1 MDDEEPPPPEMM
13 DLKIFKLSTSTED
26 IARTVMSLFDSAV
39 DTVQGIPRIELP
51 YSMEEAFAIR
61 MHNGGVM
68 PEIPLDAPQPD
79 WEQVKSKREHIDTTI
94 QAAMK
99 PIDDFVALFEP
110 YIEFLNVDLAAFL
123 AETKEQDPKHDVI
136 RAEVISHR
144 QQAQVRQ
151 GSAPCASCT
160 RESRRHSRLQRR
172 TSPSP

>member
-1 MDDEEPPPPEMM
+1 M
-13 DLKIFKLSTSTED
+13 
-26 IARTVMSLFDSAV
+26 
-39 DTVQGIPRIELP
+39 Q
-51 YSMEEAFAIR
+51 
-61 MHNGGVM
+61 NGGVM

-144 QQAQVRQ
+144 QQAQAIIDTFPTVAQ
-151 GSAPCASCT
+151 LGVVSLDCSGVK
-160 RESRRHSRLQRR
+160 
-172 TSPSP
+172 